1 MRSRFHPAGADLA
14 VVTLIGDLDATS
26 AAQLRDHLG
35 ALLSDGADHL
45 VLDFTHIGFV
55 DSSGLSVLAGVHRL
69 LQPSQRAQ
77 QEQQAGPDGHGADD
91 SGTDGRGA
99 NGRGADGRGANGH
112 GAGAGTVALAAVNQR
127 VRQVLRITGL
137 TRILPIYPSVQTAV
151 VVLQAG
157 PRRSSR

>member
-1 MRSRFHPAGADLA
+1 MPLTVRSRFQPPGAGLA
-14 VVTLIGDLDATS
+14 IVTLVGDLDVTS

-69 LQPSQRAQ
+69 LQPSHQAR
-77 QEQQAGPDGHGADD
+77 QAGADGHGADGG
-91 SGTDGRGA
+91 SADGRGGNGSGA
-99 NGRGADGRGANGH
+99 NGRD
-112 GAGAGTVALAAVNQR
+112 AGTLALAAVNQC
-127 VRQVLRITGL
+127 VRQILRITGL